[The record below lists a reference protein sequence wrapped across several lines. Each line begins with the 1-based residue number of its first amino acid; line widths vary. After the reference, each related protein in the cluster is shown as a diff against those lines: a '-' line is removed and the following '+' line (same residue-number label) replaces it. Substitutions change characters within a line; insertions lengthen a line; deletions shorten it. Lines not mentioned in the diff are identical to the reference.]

1 MTPQAINFIKLIAP
15 YSFLFFGIVVFILPY
30 YFLAKY
36 HLWEKFKIKL
46 TPVFVILF
54 LSASLAPSIL
64 IAVYGYNLS
73 KYVLVKEAKGYL
85 ENASYTLSNNI
96 SSFFNKRINE
106 IEYLSNMYS
115 VFTPVLPVADN
126 IAQDVINNLKEFQQ
140 KESSYK
146 LLGLI
151 APNGKPL
158 ALTSTQWRGQDFST
172 QDYFIGAMNSDRIY
186 FSAPTIG
193 TVDKQPELVISR
205 AVRDLKTKKLI
216 GVIFG
221 IIDLRKVGEITHY
234 TIMRS
239 IAEKRYIF
247 VTILDEGGLLLYDNG
262 MHFTRY
268 LKERMSDNEVYQ
280 KVKRDSPGNREKD
293 SQNKEEQKD
302 APFATSGLIPFSKEY
317 GYVGGVQIGIDPNL
331 VFNRWIILVS
341 IPETTVLE
349 GLQEVKTRFIIV
361 IIAIVIFIPFFAVSL
376 ARDFLKP
383 VYELHRG
390 SEIIGQGNLEHRIQV
405 HTGNELQELAE
416 QFNLMADNLR
426 NSYTILE
433 EKVRERTR
441 KLEEGKTELENVH
454 NYLVQKNKELGIAYE
469 RLERLDIMKDEF
481 VSTVS
486 HELRTPLTAIKE
498 GVSLIMDRVL
508 PGGISPEQERVLN
521 IAKKNIERL
530 ETLIQD
536 ILDLAKLESGRM
548 KMVKHEQQIQR
559 LIEGFVPTMMP
570 LVELKKLALKYSLEE
585 GLPNIYADETRLLQV
600 LTNLVGNSVKFTD
613 SGGEI
618 TIKVRRSASAG
629 MVEFDIEDTGKGIPQ
644 EALKRIFE
652 KFEQVDREVKP
663 GVKGTGLGLSICRQI
678 VEAHGGKISVAS
690 EMNKGSRFSFTM
702 PVFEPTIVYQDI
714 FRQFADEYKQRQEKF
729 VISLVLI
736 KNYQHILDRYGQTW
750 GKVLTDD
757 IAQALQEK
765 IQRDDRL
772 VKLDSGSVLVLVKTS
787 GNNYEQFAEKL
798 HKLTP
803 GQTHFYDK
811 EEVNVELVAGEVF
824 FPDDGEGEQALL
836 ELARNRAGGKK

>member
-1 MTPQAINFIKLIAP
+1 MRTQVINFIRLIEP

-54 LSASLAPSIL
+54 LSTSLAPSIL

-85 ENASYTLSNNI
+85 TNASYTLSNNI

-106 IEYLSNMYS
+106 LEYLSNMYS
-115 VFTPVLPVADN
+115 VFQPVSAGADN
-126 IAQDVINNLKEFQQ
+126 ITQDVINNLKEFQQ

-158 ALTSTQWRGQDFST
+158 ALTSALWQGQDFSA
-172 QDYFIGAMNSDRIY
+172 QDYFVGALDNDRIY
-186 FSAPTIG
+186 FSAPGIG
-193 TVDKQPELVISR
+193 AVDKQPELVISR
-205 AVRDLKTKKLI
+205 AVRNLKTKKLI

-262 MHFTRY
+262 MHFTRF
-268 LKERMSDNEVYQ
+268 LKERLSDNEVYQ
-280 KVKRDSPGNREKD
+280 KVKRGNPFNQENEEQK
-293 SQNKEEQKD
+293 KEEQKE
-302 APFATSGLIPFSKEY
+302 APFATSGLIPFSREY

-331 VFNRWIILVS
+331 LFNRWIILVS

-349 GLQEVKTRFIIV
+349 GLQEVKTRFLIV
-361 IIAIVIFIPFFAVSL
+361 IIAIVVFIPFFAVSL

-405 HTGNELQELAE
+405 HTGNELQDLAE
-416 QFNLMADNLR
+416 QFNLMADNVK
-426 NSYTILE
+426 NFYNKLE
-433 EKVRERTR
+433 GKVRERTSE
-441 KLEEGKTELENVH
+441 LEERNQDLEKVRL
-454 NYLVQKNKELGIAYE
+454 YLDKKNKELSQAYE
-469 RLERLDIMKDEF
+469 KLERLDIMKDEF

-508 PGGISPEQERVLN
+508 PGSISPEQERVLN
-521 IAKKNIERL
+521 IAKKNIGRL

-548 KMVKHEQQIQR
+548 KMVKREQPVQR
-559 LIEGFVPTMMP
+559 LIEGFIPTMMP
-570 LVELKKLALKYSLEE
+570 LVELKKLALEYSIEE
-585 GLPNIYADETRLLQV
+585 GLPTIYADETRLLQV
-600 LTNLVGNSVKFTD
+600 LTNLVGNSIKFTD
-613 SGGEI
+613 SGGRI
-618 TIKVRRSASAG
+618 IIKAKRSTTAS
-629 MVEFDIEDTGKGIPQ
+629 MVEFAIEDTGKGIPRESLQ
-644 EALKRIFE
+644 RIFE

-678 VEAHGGKISVAS
+678 VEAHSGKITVAS
-690 EMNKGSRFSFTM
+690 DLNKGSMFSFTM
-702 PVFEPTIVYQDI
+702 PVFEPNIVYKDI

-736 KNYQHILDRYGQTW
+736 KNYQHIITRYGQTW
-750 GKVLTDD
+750 GKILTDD
-757 IAQALQEK
+757 IVQSLQEK

-772 VKLDSGSVLVLVKTS
+772 IKLDNGSVIVMVKDN
-787 GNNYEQFAEKL
+787 GNGYKQFAEKL

-811 EEVNVELVAGEVF
+811 EEVNVELAAGEVF
-824 FPDDGEGEQALL
+824 FPDDGESDEKLIA
-836 ELARNRAGGKK
+836 LARERALDR

>member
-1 MTPQAINFIKLIAP
+1 MSNIMDLIQP
-15 YSFLFFGIVVFILPY
+15 YLFLMFGIVVFILPY

-73 KYVLVKEAKGYL
+73 KWVLVKEAKGYL
-85 ENASYTLSNNI
+85 KNASYTLSNNI

-115 VFTPVLPVADN
+115 VFQPGSTGPGGALSSQST
-126 IAQDVINNLKEFQQ
+126 QDILNSLREFQQ

-146 LLGLI
+146 VLGLI
-151 APNGKPL
+151 DMNGKPI
-158 ALTSTQWRGQDFST
+158 ALTSTQWQNQDFAG
-172 QDYFIGAMNSDRIY
+172 QDYFTEAVRNDSIY
-186 FSAPTIG
+186 FSAPGIG
-193 TVDKQPELVISR
+193 SVDKQPELVISR
-205 AVRDLKTKKLI
+205 AVRNLKTKKLI
-216 GVIFG
+216 GVVVG

-234 TIMRS
+234 AIMRS
-239 IAEKRYIF
+239 IAEGRYIF
-247 VTILDEGGLLLYDNG
+247 VTILDEGALLLYDNG
-262 MHFTRY
+262 MLFSKY
-268 LKERMSDNEVYQ
+268 LKERLADNEVYQ
-280 KVKRDSPGNREKD
+280 KVKRGEQVKREIEAGKR
-293 SQNKEEQKD
+293 E
-302 APFATSGLIPFSKEY
+302 AAFVTSGQIPFSREF
-317 GYVGGVQIGIDPNL
+317 GYVGGVQVGADPNL
-331 VFNRWIILVS
+331 VFNRWVILVS
-341 IPETTVLE
+341 IPESTVLE
-349 GLQEVKTRFIIV
+349 GLQEVKTKFIIV

-390 SEIIGQGNLEHRIQV
+390 SEIIGQGNLEYHIQV
-405 HTGNELQELAE
+405 NTGNELQELAE
-416 QFNLMADNLR
+416 QFNLMADNLK
-426 NSYTILE
+426 NSYTKLE
-433 EKVRERTR
+433 EKVRERTSELQER
-441 KLEEGKTELENVH
+441 NLELQKIQD
-454 NYLVQKNKELGIAYE
+454 YLVQKNEELNDAYD

-548 KMVKHEQQIQR
+548 KMAKHEQQIQR
-559 LIEGFVPTMMP
+559 LIEGFIPTIMP
-570 LVELKKLALKYSLEE
+570 LVEHKKLSLTYSLEE
-585 GLPNIYADETRLLQV
+585 GLPSIYADETRLLQV
-600 LTNLVGNSVKFTD
+600 LTNLVGNSIKFTD
-613 SGGEI
+613 SGGKI
-618 TIKVRRSASAG
+618 NLLVRRSSDPTLI
-629 MVEFDIEDTGKGIPQ
+629 EFAIEDTGKGIPT
-644 EALKRIFE
+644 EALNRIFE

-663 GVKGTGLGLSICRQI
+663 GIKGTGLGLSICRQI
-678 VEAHGGKISVAS
+678 VEAHGGKITVTSGL
-690 EMNKGSRFSFTM
+690 NKGSTFSFTM
-702 PVFEPTIVYQDI
+702 PVFEPAAVSRDI

-729 VISLVLI
+729 MITLVLI
-736 KNYQHILDRYGQTW
+736 KNYQHILERYGQTW
-750 GKVLTDD
+750 VKILTDD
-757 IAQALQEK
+757 IAQSLQEK

-772 VKLDSGSVLVLVKTS
+772 VKLGNGSVMVVVKDN
-787 GNNYEQFAEKL
+787 GNSYQQFAEKL
-798 HKLTP
+798 YKLTP

-811 EEVNVELVAGEVF
+811 EEVNVELVAGQAF
-824 FPDDGEGEQALL
+824 FPEDGENEEELIA
-836 ELARNRAGGKK
+836 LARTRAGGKK

>member
-1 MTPQAINFIKLIAP
+1 MISPFMNFIKLIEP

-36 HLWEKFKIKL
+36 HLWEKFKIRL

-54 LSASLAPSIL
+54 LSTSLAPSIL

-85 ENASYTLSNNI
+85 TNASYTLSNNI

-115 VFTPVLPVADN
+115 VFQPVLAGTDN
-126 IAQDVINNLKEFQQ
+126 TTQDVINNLKEFQQ

-151 APNGKPL
+151 APNGRPL
-158 ALTSTQWRGQDFST
+158 ALTSSQWQGQDFSG
-172 QDYFIGAMNSDRIY
+172 QDYFIEAMRSDRIY
-186 FSAPTIG
+186 LSAPSIG
-193 TVDKQPELVISR
+193 MVDKQPELVVSR
-205 AVRDLKTKKLI
+205 AVRNLKTKKLI

-221 IIDLRKVGEITHY
+221 VIDLRKVGEITHY

-247 VTILDEGGLLLYDNG
+247 VTILDEGALLLYDNG
-262 MHFTRY
+262 MLFSRY
-268 LKERMSDNEVYQ
+268 LKERLADNEVYQ
-280 KVKRDSPGNREKD
+280 KVKRGNPLNQEKE
-293 SQNKEEQKD
+293 SQKKEDQKE

-317 GYVGGVQIGIDPNL
+317 GYVGGVQIGTDASL

-361 IIAIVIFIPFFAVSL
+361 IIAIIVFIPFFAVSL

-405 HTGNELQELAE
+405 NTGNELQQLAE
-416 QFNLMADNLR
+416 QFNLMADNLK
-426 NSYTILE
+426 NSYTKLE
-433 EKVRERTR
+433 EKVRERTSELQER
-441 KLEEGKTELENVH
+441 NLELQKVQD
-454 NYLVQKNKELGIAYE
+454 YLVQKNEELNDAYN

-559 LIEGFVPTMMP
+559 LVEGFIPTMMP
-570 LVELKKLALKYSLEE
+570 LVEHKKLSLSYDLAE
-585 GLPNIYADETRLLQV
+585 GLPTIYADETRLLQV
-600 LTNLVGNSVKFTD
+600 LTNLVGNSIKFTD
-613 SGGEI
+613 GGGKI
-618 TIKVRRSASAG
+618 TVKVKRSATPA
-629 MVEFDIEDTGKGIPQ
+629 MVEFSIEDTGKGIPE
-644 EALKRIFE
+644 EALNRIFE

-663 GVKGTGLGLSICRQI
+663 GIKGTGLGLSICRQI
-678 VEAHGGKISVAS
+678 VEAHGGKITVAS
-690 EMNKGSRFSFTM
+690 GLNKGSTFSFTM
-702 PVFEPTIVYQDI
+702 PVFEPTTVFHDV
-714 FRQFADEYKQRQEKF
+714 FRLFADEYKQRKERF
-729 VISLVLI
+729 VITLVLI
-736 KNYQHILDRYGQTW
+736 KNYQHILERYGQTW
-750 GKVLTDD
+750 GKILTDD
-757 IAQALQEK
+757 IAQSLQDK

-772 VKLDSGSVLVLVKTS
+772 VKMDNGSVIVLVKDNGTS
-787 GNNYEQFAEKL
+787 NQLFTEKL

-811 EEVNVELVAGEVF
+811 EEVNVELAAGQAF
-824 FPDDGEGEQALL
+824 FPEDGENEEELL
-836 ELARNRAGGKK
+836 ALARSRAGGKK

>member
-1 MTPQAINFIKLIAP
+1 MSNVTDLIQP
-15 YSFLFFGIVVFILPY
+15 YLFLMFGIVVFILPY

-73 KYVLVKEAKGYL
+73 KWVLVKEAKGYL
-85 ENASYTLSNNI
+85 KNASYTLSNNI

-115 VFTPVLPVADN
+115 VFQQPTASSE
-126 IAQDVINNLKEFQQ
+126 QDILNSLKEFQQ

-146 LLGLI
+146 VLGLI
-151 APNGKPL
+151 DAAGKPI
-158 ALTSTQWRGQDFST
+158 ALTSSQWQNQDFAS
-172 QDYFIGAMNSDRIY
+172 QDYFIEAVRSDRIY
-186 FSAPTIG
+186 FSAPGIG
-193 TVDKQPELVISR
+193 LVDKQPELVISR
-205 AVRDLKTKKLI
+205 AVRNLKTKKLI
-216 GVIFG
+216 GVVVG

-234 TIMRS
+234 AIMRS
-239 IAEKRYIF
+239 IAEGRYIF
-247 VTILDEGGLLLYDNG
+247 VTILDESALLLYDNG
-262 MHFTRY
+262 MLFSKY
-268 LKERMSDNEVYQ
+268 LKERLSDNEVYQ
-280 KVKRDSPGNREKD
+280 KVKRGEQVKREIEAGKR
-293 SQNKEEQKD
+293 E
-302 APFATSGLIPFSKEY
+302 AAFVTSGQIPFSREY
-317 GYVGGVQIGIDPNL
+317 GYVGGVQVGADPNL
-331 VFNRWIILVS
+331 VFNRWVILVS
-341 IPETTVLE
+341 IPESTVLE
-349 GLQEVKTRFIIV
+349 GLQEVKIKFIIV

-390 SEIIGQGNLEHRIQV
+390 SEIIGQGNLEYHIQV
-405 HTGNELQELAE
+405 NTGNELQQLAE
-416 QFNLMADNLR
+416 QFNLMADNLK
-426 NSYTILE
+426 NSYAKLE
-433 EKVRERTR
+433 EKVRERTSELQER
-441 KLEEGKTELENVH
+441 NLELQKVQD
-454 NYLVQKNKELGIAYE
+454 YLVQKNEELNDAYN

-559 LIEGFVPTMMP
+559 LIESFIPTMMP
-570 LVELKKLALKYSLEE
+570 LVEHKKLSLGYSLEE
-585 GLPNIYADETRLLQV
+585 GLPSIYADETRLLQV
-600 LTNLVGNSVKFTD
+600 LTNLVGNSIKFTD
-613 SGGEI
+613 GGGKI
-618 TIKVRRSASAG
+618 TVRIKRSATPG
-629 MVEFDIEDTGKGIPQ
+629 MVEFAIEDTGKGIPS
-644 EALKRIFE
+644 EALNRIFE

-663 GVKGTGLGLSICRQI
+663 GIKGTGLGLSICRQI
-678 VEAHGGKISVAS
+678 VEAHGGKITVAS
-690 EMNKGSRFSFTM
+690 GLNKGSTFSFTI
-702 PVFEPTIVYQDI
+702 PTFEPATVLNDI
-714 FRQFADEYKQRQEKF
+714 FRLFTDEYKQRKEKF

-736 KNYQHILDRYGQTW
+736 KNYQHILERYGQTW
-750 GKVLTDD
+750 VKILTDD
-757 IAQALQEK
+757 IAQSLQEK

-772 VKLDSGSVLVLVKTS
+772 VKLDNGSVIVLVKNTGS
-787 GNNYEQFAEKL
+787 SYQQFAEKL

-811 EEVNVELVAGEVF
+811 EEVNVELVAGQAF
-824 FPDDGEGEQALL
+824 FPDDGENEEELIT
-836 ELARNRAGGKK
+836 LARNRALTAPPTGGRK

>member
-1 MTPQAINFIKLIAP
+1 MPNFIKLIQP
-15 YSFLFFGIVVFILPY
+15 YLLLLFGVVVFILPY

-85 ENASYTLSNNI
+85 TNASYTLSNNI
-96 SSFFNKRINE
+96 NSFFNKRINE

-115 VFTPVLPVADN
+115 VFQPAPAGTDN
-126 IAQDVINNLKEFQQ
+126 TTRDVINSLKEFQQ

-158 ALTSTQWRGQDFST
+158 ALTSAQWQGQDFSG
-172 QDYFIGAMNSDRIY
+172 QDYFTAARRSDRIY
-186 FSAPTIG
+186 FSAPSIG

-205 AVRDLKTKKLI
+205 AVRNLKTKKLI
-216 GVIFG
+216 GVIVG

-239 IAEKRYIF
+239 IAENRYVF
-247 VTILDEGGLLLYDNG
+247 VTILDESALLLYDNG
-262 MHFTRY
+262 MLFSRY
-268 LKERMSDNEVYQ
+268 LKERLADNEVYQ
-280 KVKRDSPGNREKD
+280 KVKRGAKAEKEIESSKKRDS
-293 SQNKEEQKD
+293 
-302 APFATSGLIPFSKEY
+302 FVTSGLIPFSHEY
-317 GYVGGVQIGIDPNL
+317 GYIGGVQVGADPNL
-331 VFNRWIILVS
+331 AFNRWIILVS

-349 GLQEVKTRFIIV
+349 GLQQVKTKFIIV
-361 IIAIVIFIPFFAVSL
+361 IIAIVVFIPFFAVSL

-383 VYELHRG
+383 VYEIHRG
-390 SEIIGQGNLEHRIQV
+390 SEIIGRGNLDYHIQV

-416 QFNLMADNLR
+416 QFNLMADNLK
-426 NSYTILE
+426 NSYTELE
-433 EKVRERTR
+433 KKVQERTGELRERNID
-441 KLEEGKTELENVH
+441 LQQVQD
-454 NYLVQKNKELGIAYE
+454 YLVQKNEELRDAYI

-508 PGGISPEQERVLN
+508 PGDLTPEQERVLN

-548 KMVKHEQQIQR
+548 KMLKRELLAQR
-559 LIEGFVPTMMP
+559 LIEGFIPTIMP
-570 LVELKKLALKYSLEE
+570 LVEHKKLSLTYSLEE
-585 GLPNIYADETRLLQV
+585 GLPPVYADETRLVQV
-600 LTNLVGNSVKFTD
+600 LTNLVGNSIKFTD
-613 SGGEI
+613 SGGKI
-618 TIKVRRSASAG
+618 IVKVNRVKNTA
-629 MVEFDIEDTGKGIPQ
+629 MVEFAVEDTGKGIPL
-644 EALKRIFE
+644 EALDRIFE

-663 GVKGTGLGLSICRQI
+663 GIKGTGLGLPICRQI
-678 VEAHGGKISVAS
+678 VEAHGGKITVTSGL
-690 EMNKGSRFSFTM
+690 NKGSTFSFTL
-702 PVFEPTIVYQDI
+702 PVFEPTTVFEDI
-714 FRQFADEYKQRQEKF
+714 FRQFTDEYEQRQEKF
-729 VISLVLI
+729 VLAMILI
-736 KNYQHILDRYGQTW
+736 KNYQYILERYGPTW
-750 GKVLTDD
+750 VKILTAD
-757 IAQALQEK
+757 IAQSLQEK
-765 IQRDDRL
+765 IQRDDRMIKM
-772 VKLDSGSVLVLVKTS
+772 VDGTVIVLVKDS
-787 GNNYEQFAEKL
+787 GNNYQQFAEKL
-798 HKLTP
+798 HKLIP
-803 GQTHFYDK
+803 GQTHFYDQ
-811 EEVNVELVAGEVF
+811 EEVKVDLIAGQAF
-824 FPDDGEGEQALL
+824 FPHDGTGWEELLAQA
-836 ELARNRAGGKK
+836 RYRAKGGKA